1 LDHLDAMYENGIFM
15 TVLNN
20 AIFRSVDAVGVVHND
35 LFSPITIPCMAL
47 AASAVCNLAKYP
59 IL

>member
-1 LDHLDAMYENGIFM
+1 MYENGIFM

-35 LFSPITIPCMAL
+35 LFSPITLPCMAL
-47 AASAVCNLAKYP
+47 AASAVCNLPKYS